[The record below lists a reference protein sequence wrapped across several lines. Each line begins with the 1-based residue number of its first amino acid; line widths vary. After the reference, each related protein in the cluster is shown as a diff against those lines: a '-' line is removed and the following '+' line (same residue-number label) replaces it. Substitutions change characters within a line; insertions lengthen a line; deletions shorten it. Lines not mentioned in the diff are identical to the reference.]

1 MPEERSDFAAP
12 KDACG
17 IVSKQEFFDAR
28 ASEWESR
35 DFSQEELAKVVK
47 LKRRLGDLQGLTVFE
62 PGCGTGRLT
71 RLLAEWAGARGRVI
85 AVDDSPSMVEAAA
98 RAVRAAAPPA
108 EIHRARAE
116 EMPVPDGSC
125 DLAILFCVF
134 PHFDDQPLAL
144 RRFSRML
151 KDDGRL
157 VIAHLMGSERLNA
170 LHEGAGEPV
179 RKDRI
184 PPRPALLEMLSEAG
198 LRVRSLIDTEDEF
211 FLDAAP
217 LRDRRASER

>member
-1 MPEERSDFAAP
+1 MPEERSDAVVP
-12 KDACG
+12 KDGCG
-17 IVSKQEFFDAR
+17 IVSKREFFDAH

-35 DFSQEELAKVVK
+35 GFPPEDLAKIAR
-47 LKRRLGDLQGLTVFE
+47 LQHRLGDLRGLTIFE

-71 RLLAEWAGARGRVI
+71 RLLAEWAGVGGRVI

-98 RAVRAAAPPA
+98 RAVRATALLA
-108 EIHRARAE
+108 EIHCARAE
-116 EMPVPDGSC
+116 EAPVPDGSC
-125 DLAILFCVF
+125 DLAILFGVF

-170 LHEGAGEPV
+170 LHEDAGGPV
-179 RKDRI
+179 QADRI
-184 PPRPALLEMLSEAG
+184 PSRPELVAMLSQAG
-198 LRVRSLIDTEDEF
+198 LRVHALIDTEDEF
-211 FLDAAP
+211 FVDAAP
-217 LRDRRASER
+217 RRGPRA